1 MREFVLAI
9 ITAFIWGFVPI
20 IEKIGLS
27 SRTAEP
33 IASVIYRTV
42 GAFVFSIGAVVF
54 LFFSANGI
62 NSLKNMDT
70 KTIMILAIAGGLA
83 SVFGQTFFYMA
94 LKSGNAS
101 VVTPVAGAFP
111 LVTFVFGV
119 LLLGEAITLPKV
131 IGILLIVS
139 GVIFL
144 K

>member
-9 ITAFIWGFVPI
+9 ITALIWGFVPI

-27 SRTAEP
+27 SKTAEP
-33 IASVIYRTV
+33 VASVVYRTF
-42 GAFVFSIGAVVF
+42 GSLVFAIGALII
-54 LFFSANGI
+54 LFFS
-62 NSLKNMDT
+62 NSGLNAMKNMDS
-70 KTIMILAIAGGLA
+70 KSILILALAGGLA

-111 LVTFVFGV
+111 LVTFIFGV
-119 LLLGEAITLPKV
+119 LLLGEAVTLPKV
-131 IGILLIVS
+131 IGILLIIS
-139 GVIFL
+139 GVICL

>member
-1 MREFVLAI
+1 MREFLLAI
-9 ITAFIWGFVPI
+9 FTAFIWGIVPI

-27 SRTAEP
+27 SKSAEPVAAVVYRTAG
-33 IASVIYRTV
+33 S
-42 GAFVFSIGAVVF
+42 FVFAMGALVFILFSSGSLNSI
-54 LFFSANGI
+54 
-62 NSLKNMDT
+62 KNMDV
-70 KTIMILAIAGGLA
+70 KSILILAFAGGLA
-83 SVFGQTFFYMA
+83 SVFGQIFFYMA

-111 LVTFVFGV
+111 LVTFIFGV